1 MLEETE
7 NRLRTVNA
15 CYHSV
20 QNILSF
26 HLLIK
31 NVKIQTYRAIICLMF
46 YTGVKLGLL
55 HYGKN
60 KG

>member
-7 NRLRTVNA
+7 NRLHTMSA
-15 CYHSV
+15 CYRLV

-31 NVKIQTYRAIICLMF
+31 NIKIQTYRAIICLMF
-46 YTGVKLGLL
+46 YTCVKLGPL
-55 HYGKN
+55 HYGKK